1 MAPNAHPRA
10 SPRHIARIAVAG
22 VALTAVAIGSDF
34 IIGSFWASHAM
45 LTSILASLLVVI
57 ISVAVI
63 NELIEARNRRRW
75 NLLAQ
80 SVLFALVQSARWTWT
95 TMLEVLQLAEVQS
108 GAMESLLE
116 GARVALDT
124 RRVSAAATQ
133 LLADPHR
140 LQRLQRTMERLS
152 EHASEVI
159 AHRAGVMVGAAP
171 YAGLLDRHVE
181 LQGRLEWVSSVLAHR
196 EPAPDRTWSRQ
207 QLTLSSVATEQADS
221 FDDQWMH
228 DMIVSITVLAARL
241 DHESREL
248 AFSLASNDWWSERT
262 REIVSG
268 VEPRPVT
275 DRAREA
281 RLGVG
286 GGPDR
291 DHRRL

>member
-1 MAPNAHPRA
+1 MASRLPVRRTE
-10 SPRHIARIAVAG
+10 RHIAGIVLAASALIALG
-22 VALTAVAIGSDF
+22 VVSDLAIR
-34 IIGSFWASHAM
+34 SFWSGHPM
-45 LTSILASLLVVI
+45 LTSLVANLVVVV

-75 NLLAQ
+75 SLLAQ

-95 TMLEVLQLAEVQS
+95 TMLMVLRLTEVQS
-108 GAMESLLE
+108 GAMESILE
-116 GARVALDT
+116 GARVALDSQ
-124 RRVSAAATQ
+124 RVSAAATE
-133 LLADPHR
+133 LLADPERRQH
-140 LQRLQRTMERLS
+140 LQRAVERLS
-152 EHASEVI
+152 RHASEVI
-159 AHRAGVMVGAAP
+159 AARAGVMVGAAP
-171 YAGLLDRHVE
+171 YASLLDRHVE
-181 LQGRLEWVSSVLAHR
+181 LQARLEWVSSVLAHR
-196 EPAPDRTWSRQ
+196 EPAPDRSWSMQ